1 MEHISNYLRD
11 IHFNKKKG
19 RICYSHEGIEK
30 CLIFKD
36 GFLLFSETN
45 DPKERI
51 GAILYKLGIISK
63 EVFSNIVRYIE
74 PMHTIGS
81 VLVKN
86 GFITEKNLNNA
97 LHYQIREIT
106 LNLFPFFKGKLKF
119 QEQGDFEEEH
129 LYSKIEI
136 PDLIEEGIRRLKY
149 DPSMKEFLE
158 KKHLFPGNKEYI
170 DRITQ
175 NEKDLLDKID
185 GKSSVKA
192 LLQST
197 DFSPGF
203 FWKALYLLYALGLID
218 DKKKKKVSVKKESEK
233 KVAPEDIETK
243 IKEVVALSERIAEMD
258 YYQILD
264 IPESTPQDEIKKA
277 FFERARKYH
286 PDNFGEDI
294 SSDIKEKIDDV
305 FTHVTRAYHAVSSS
319 GKKQIYESERE
330 APAEEKQVKVEEKA
344 GKRFRQGKTLYN
356 KGRYDEALVVLE
368 EAVRLNRTSG
378 DYYLLYA
385 MIESKVPQFREKAEG
400 DFKKAIEL
408 TPFNPDAYMGLGIYY
423 KQEGLPTMAK
433 KMFKNALSL
442 DSGHIGA
449 QSELEVFE
457 TPVKKKK
464 RKKFFSFGARDKKKK
479 ETQA

>member
-63 EVFSNIVRYIE
+63 EVFSNIVQYIE

-106 LNLFPFFKGKLKF
+106 LNLFPLFKGKLKF
-119 QEQGDFEEEH
+119 QEKEEFIEES
-129 LYSKIEI
+129 LFSKIEI

-149 DPSMKEFLE
+149 DPFMKEFLE
-158 KKHLFPGNKEYI
+158 KKHLFPGNKEFI

-185 GKSSVKA
+185 GNTSVKD
-192 LLQST
+192 LLHST
-197 DFSPGF
+197 DFSPEF
-203 FWKALYLLYALGLID
+203 FWKALYLLYSLGLID
-218 DKKKKKVSVKKESEK
+218 DKRKKKVSIKKEKEDR
-233 KVAPEDIETK
+233 VAPEDIK
-243 IKEVVALSERIAEMD
+243 KRIKEVVALSEKISEMD

-264 IPESTPQDEIKKA
+264 IPERTPQNKIKKA
-277 FFERARKYH
+277 YFEMARKYH
-286 PDNFGEDI
+286 PDSFGEDI

-319 GKKQIYESERE
+319 GKKQVYESERE
-330 APAEEKQVKVEEKA
+330 TPEEKKKVELEAKA
-344 GKRFRQGKTLYN
+344 EKRFLQGKTLYN
-356 KGRYDEALVVLE
+356 QGRYEEALVVLE

-378 DYYLLYA
+378 DYFLLYA

-400 DFKKAIEL
+400 DFKKAIKL
-408 TPFNPDAYMGLGIYY
+408 TPYNPDAFMGLGMYY
-423 KQEGLPTMAK
+423 KQEGLPIKAT
-433 KMFKNALSL
+433 KMFNNVLSL
-442 DSGHIGA
+442 DLGHKGA
-449 QSELEVFE
+449 QSELGASEKAE
-457 TPVKKKK
+457 KKKR

-479 ETQA
+479 ETLD

>member
-106 LNLFPFFKGKLKF
+106 LNLFPLFKGKLKF
-119 QEQGDFEEEH
+119 QEQEDFVEEH
-129 LYSKIEI
+129 LFSKIEI

-158 KKHLFPGNKEYI
+158 KKHLYPGSKEYI

-185 GKSSVKA
+185 GKSSVKD
-192 LLQST
+192 LLHST
-197 DFSPGF
+197 DFSPEF

-218 DKKKKKVSVKKESEK
+218 DKRKKKVSVKKEKEDR
-233 KVAPEDIETK
+233 VAPEDIEKK
-243 IKEVVALSERIAEMD
+243 IKEVVALSEKISEMD

-264 IPESTPQDEIKKA
+264 IPESAPQDKIKKA
-277 FFERARKYH
+277 YFEQARKYH
-286 PDNFGEDI
+286 PDSFGEDV

-319 GKKQIYESERE
+319 GKKQVYESERE
-330 APAEEKQVKVEEKA
+330 TPADEKKVEMEAKA
-344 GKRFRQGKTLYN
+344 EKRFRQGKTLYN
-356 KGRYDEALVVLE
+356 KGRYEEALVALE
-368 EAVRLNRTSG
+368 EAVRLKKTSG
-378 DYYLLYA
+378 DYFLLYA
-385 MIESKVPQFREKAEG
+385 MIESKVSQFKEKAEE
-400 DFKKAIEL
+400 DFKKAIKL
-408 TPFNPDAYMGLGIYY
+408 KPFNTEAYMGLGIYY
-423 KQEGLPTMAK
+423 KQEALPIKAA
-433 KMFKNALSL
+433 KMFKKALSL
-442 DSGHIGA
+442 DPGHEGA
-449 QSELEVFE
+449 QSELGIFE
-457 TPVKKKK
+457 TPKKKK
-464 RKKFFSFGARDKKKK
+464 GRKKFFFFGARDKKKK

>member
-11 IHFNKKKG
+11 IHFKKKRG
-19 RICYSHEGIEK
+19 RLCFSHEGIEK
-30 CLIFKD
+30 CIIFRD
-36 GFLLFSETN
+36 GFLVFSETN

-51 GAILYKLGIISK
+51 GSILFKLGKISK
-63 EVFSNIVRYIE
+63 EVFSNIIRYIE

-86 GFITEKNLNNA
+86 GFITEKSLNDA

-106 LNLFPFFKGKLKF
+106 LNLFPLFKGKLKF
-119 QEQGDFEEEH
+119 QEREGFAEEH
-129 LYSKIEI
+129 LFSKIEI

-158 KKHLFPGNKEYI
+158 KKHFFPGSKEYI

-185 GKSSVKA
+185 GKSSVKV
-192 LLQST
+192 LLHST

-218 DKKKKKVSVKKESEK
+218 DKKKKKILVKKEK
-233 KVAPEDIETK
+233 KRRVAPEDIEKK
-243 IKEVVALSERIAEMD
+243 IKEVVALSEKISEMN

-264 IPESTPQDEIKKA
+264 IPESAPQDTIKKA
-277 FFERARKYH
+277 YFELARKYH
-286 PDNFGEDI
+286 PDSFGEDV
-294 SSDIKEKIDDV
+294 SSDNREKIDDV

-319 GKKQIYESERE
+319 GKKQVYESERE
-330 APAEEKQVKVEEKA
+330 TPADEKKVEMEAKA
-344 GKRFRQGKTLYN
+344 KKRFRQGKTLYN
-356 KGRYDEALVVLE
+356 KGRYEEALVALE
-368 EAVRLNRTSG
+368 EAVRLKKTSG
-378 DYYLLYA
+378 DYFLLYA
-385 MIESKVPQFREKAEG
+385 MIESKVSQFKEKAEE

-408 TPFNPDAYMGLGIYY
+408 TPFNTEAFMGLGIYY
-423 KQEGLPTMAK
+423 KQEGLPIKAV
-433 KMFKNALSL
+433 KMFKKALSL
-442 DSGHIGA
+442 DPGHKGA
-449 QSELEVFE
+449 QSELGIFE
-457 TPVKKKK
+457 TPKKKK
-464 RKKFFSFGARDKKKK
+464 GRKKFFFFGARDKKKK

>member
-11 IHFNKKKG
+11 IHFKKKRG
-19 RICYSHEGIEK
+19 RLCFSHEGIEK
-30 CLIFKD
+30 CVIFRD
-36 GFLLFSETN
+36 GFLVFSETN

-51 GAILYKLGIISK
+51 GSILFKLGKISK

-86 GFITEKNLNNA
+86 GFITEKNLNDA

-119 QEQGDFEEEH
+119 EEQEGFAEEH
-129 LYSKIEI
+129 LFSKIEI

-192 LLQST
+192 LLNST

-203 FWKALYLLYALGLID
+203 FWKALYLLYNLGLIR
-218 DKKKKKVSVKKESEK
+218 DKKEK
-233 KVAPEDIETK
+233 KALKRKEKERSVVPEDIEKK
-243 IKEVVALSERIAEMD
+243 IKEVAALSEKISEMNS
-258 YYQILD
+258 YQILD
-264 IPESTPQDEIKKA
+264 IPESAPQDKIKKA
-277 FFERARKYH
+277 YFELARKYH
-286 PDNFGEDI
+286 PDSFGEDV
-294 SSDIKEKIDDV
+294 SSDNREKIDDV
-305 FTHVTRAYHAVSSS
+305 FTHVTRAYHAVSST
-319 GKKQIYESERE
+319 GKKQVYESERE
-330 APAEEKQVKVEEKA
+330 TPAEEKKVEVEAKA
-344 GKRFRQGKTLYN
+344 EKRFRQGKTLYN
-356 KGRYDEALVVLE
+356 KGRYEEALVALE
-368 EAVRLNRTSG
+368 EAVRLKRTSG
-378 DYYLLYA
+378 DYFLLYA
-385 MIESKVPQFREKAEG
+385 MIESKVPQYKQKAEG

-408 TPFNPDAYMGLGIYY
+408 TPFNPETYMGLGMYY
-423 KQEGLPTMAK
+423 KQEGLSFKAT

-442 DSGHIGA
+442 DSGHKGA
-449 QSELEVFE
+449 QSELGVFE
-457 TPVKKKK
+457 KPEKKKR

-479 ETQA
+479 ETQD